1 MELDGMEAEAKSFI
15 DDYKLLEC
23 IQCGVCTGS
32 CPVSV
37 KSQLNIRRMM
47 REIKF
52 TKRVDIPPDDTL
64 WSCTTCSTCEV
75 RCPKGL
81 IPFDVIVGMRG
92 IVIEQGRVT
101 PTIRDAL
108 EGVFKHGNP
117 WGRIR
122 SKRTEWAE
130 GLSVRPFSGEEDT
143 LYFVGCSPS
152 YDPRCQETAR
162 AMVKIFE
169 SSRVGFGTL
178 GNEETC
184 CGSSVHGMGETGLFE
199 HLVED
204 NLELFENHEVQHMVT
219 TSPHCYDAFKNKYGN
234 VGFEVQHYTQFLA
247 ELIDSGRLKLVGG
260 VEKTITFQDP
270 CFLGRRNKIYDEP
283 RKILES
289 LPKAKFVEMD
299 RSRERSLCCEGGG
312 GRMWVDVPGERLAER
327 RVRDASEMGAE
338 VIATACPFCLSTLE
352 DAVLTSGYEE
362 SIEALDITELVSQ
375 AI

>member
-122 SKRTEWAE
+122 SKRTEWTE

>member
-52 TKRVDIPPDDTL
+52 SKRVEIPPDDTL
-64 WSCTTCSTCEV
+64 WSCTTCSTCEA

-92 IVIEQGRVT
+92 IVIEQGRVV

-130 GLSVRPFSGEEDT
+130 GLSVRPFTGEEDT

-178 GNEETC
+178 GNDETC

-199 HLVED
+199 LLVED

-219 TSPHCYDAFKNKYGN
+219 TSPHCYDSFKNEYGN

-247 ELIDSGRLKLVGG
+247 ELIDSGRLKLTGG

-289 LPKAKFVEMD
+289 LPKAEFVEMD

-338 VIATACPFCLSTLE
+338 IMATACPFCLSTLE

-362 SIEALDITELVSQ
+362 SIKVLDITELVSK

>member
-1 MELDGMEAEAKSFI
+1 MEAEAKSFI

-219 TSPHCYDAFKNKYGN
+219 TSPHCYDSFKNEYGN

-247 ELIDSGRLKLVGG
+247 ELIDSGRLKLAGG

>member
-1 MELDGMEAEAKSFI
+1 MELDGMEAEAQSFI

-52 TKRVDIPPDDTL
+52 SKRVDIPPDDTL

-92 IVIEQGRVT
+92 IVIEQGRVA

-130 GLSVRPFSGEEDT
+130 GLSVRPFTGEEDV

-162 AMVKIFE
+162 AMVKIFD
-169 SSRVGFGTL
+169 SFGVGFGTL
-178 GNEETC
+178 GNDETC

-199 HLVED
+199 LLVED
-204 NLELFENHEVQHMVT
+204 NLELFENHEVQHIVT
-219 TSPHCYDAFKNKYGN
+219 TSPHCYDAFKNEYGN

-247 ELIDSGRLKLVGG
+247 ELIDSGRLKLTGG

-327 RVRDASEMGAE
+327 RVRDASEMGVE
-338 VIATACPFCLSTLE
+338 VIATVCPFCLSTLE

-362 SIEALDITELVSQ
+362 SIKVLDLTELVSQ